1 MRFSGSVAVAA
12 DFDRDGDLDL
22 FVGGRSVPGSYPL
35 TPRSALLRNDAGR
48 FVDVTDEMA
57 PGLSKAGLVTSAIW
71 SDADGDAWS
80 DLDTIAFVEDGAI
93 YSRDT
98 GWQVGLEQALG
109 LTLWFAAFSETG
121 RGDWEVEMVL
131 EGGRKVDIVFSQIR
145 ALEGIRSSL
154 SQMIAAA
161 PYHSVFG
168 SGLRVLLEKDPCGE
182 PVEPGS
188 STQITVPPVPTQS
201 LPDQAVFDNLIAN
214 CFLEL
219 FRAAKLCGRGELW
232 RAARV
237 INYELQE
244 QLLVLLELHT
254 RSKGSQTWPYGR
266 FLEQWADPRALAVL
280 PGAFAGYSTTGIRRA
295 SLAGLDLITWLSA
308 ETALRLGLRDP
319 IPVFNPASA
328 WLKIHWD

>member
-1 MRFSGSVAVAA
+1 MTPTLSDPIYTQLEQRLAA
-12 DFDRDGDLDL
+12 W
-22 FVGGRSVPGSYPL
+22 
-35 TPRSALLRNDAGR
+35 AAGR
-48 FVDVTDEMA
+48 EDIRAVVMIGSRVRTDH
-57 PGLSKAGLVTSAIW
+57 PS
-71 SDADGDAWS
+71 DAWS
-80 DLDTIAFVEDGAI
+80 DLDTIAFVEDGAV

-98 GWQVGLEQALG
+98 GWQVGLEQTLG
-109 LTLWFAAFSETG
+109 LPLWFAAFSETG

-145 ALEGIRSSL
+145 ALEGIRSNL

-168 SGLRVLLEKDPCGE
+168 SGLRVLLEKAPGGE
-182 PVEPGS
+182 AVEPGDS
-188 STQITVPPVPTQS
+188 AQIPVPPVPAQS

-237 INYELQE
+237 INHELQE
-244 QLLVLLELHT
+244 QILVLLEWHT
-254 RSKGSQTWPYGR
+254 RSTGRRIWPYGR

-308 ETALRLGLRDP
+308 ETAIRLGLRDP
-319 IPVFNPASA
+319 IPVFHPASA